1 MRGIFGGRSLLRPY
15 RANGCFV
22 YLRGALP
29 LVSLGRSFRAC
40 HTERSFLGIR
50 VWFFYYAPTGLI
62 RQAFFPAPHRSGF
75 KLNFVSASWILLVGP
90 FKLIAYNHKPRRGII
105 QIRRASPVAILA
117 YPLTS
122 PVRALYKNDLFIP
135 NDKTLS

>member
-1 MRGIFGGRSLLRPY
+1 MRGIFGGRCLLRPY

-22 YLRGALP
+22 YLRRALP
-29 LVSLGRSFRAC
+29 LVSLGRPFRAC

-90 FKLIAYNHKPRRGII
+90 FKLIAHNHKPRRGTKTTGTARRDSSLSSNQPCKGAI
-105 QIRRASPVAILA
+105 QKRPVH
-117 YPLTS
+117 TQ
-122 PVRALYKNDLFIP
+122 
-135 NDKTLS
+135 